1 MTMPTNIK
9 TEIVRARVDE
19 AVKLDAEKTL
29 AALGMN
35 MSDAIRIFLH
45 QLVIRHEFPVE
56 LKVPNEITLQAMRE
70 SSGERFESVDELFS
84 DAEE

>member
-1 MTMPTNIK
+1 MSTTPK

-19 AVKLDAEKTL
+19 AVKHDAEKTL
-29 AALGMN
+29 AAMGMN

-56 LKVPNEITLQAMRE
+56 LKVPNETTIKAMHE
-70 SSGERFESVDELFS
+70 KPKGHFQSVDELFD
-84 DAEE
+84 DAKE

>member
-1 MTMPTNIK
+1 MTTIK

-19 AVKLDAEKTL
+19 AVKNDAEKTL

-45 QLVIRHEFPVE
+45 QLALRHEFPVE
-56 LKVPNEITLQAMRE
+56 LKVPNETTIQAMKE
-70 SSGERFESVDELFS
+70 KPQATFSSVDELFD
-84 DAEE
+84 DAKE

>member
-1 MTMPTNIK
+1 MTTTNK

-29 AALGMN
+29 AILGMN

-56 LKVPNEITLQAMRE
+56 LKVPNETTIQAMD
-70 SSGERFESVDELFS
+70 ERPQAQFESVDDLFN
-84 DAEE
+84 DAEK

>member
-1 MTMPTNIK
+1 MKMTTTIK
-9 TEIVRARVDE
+9 KEIVRARIDE

-56 LKVPNEITLQAMRE
+56 LKVPNETTLQAMQDD
-70 SSGERFESVDELFS
+70 SPMHFKSVDDLF
-84 DAEE
+84 DDVEK